1 MTRSPDLEVA
11 REHTKVVLSEETAD
25 RILYLVP
32 FGIGTENITPSWI
45 RGVFEGLNEAFSRE
59 LCAWQGTV
67 AMFLTEHTQNLRV
80 PERIFFHL
88 VENKDDPDH
97 LFAFLATYS
106 TRDARGKVRH
116 MPLSYALTEYRED
129 RKKLLDLLSCL
140 NRASEVSPLHRLLH
154 GVRGDVPPAAPD
166 LG

>member
-1 MTRSPDLEVA
+1 M
-11 REHTKVVLSEETAD
+11 HVV
-25 RILYLVP
+25 
-32 FGIGTENITPSWI
+32 IGEKI
-45 RGVFEGLNEAFSRE
+45 
-59 LCAWQGTV
+59 
-67 AMFLTEHTQNLRV
+67 
-80 PERIFFHL
+80 
-88 VENKDDPDH
+88 DH